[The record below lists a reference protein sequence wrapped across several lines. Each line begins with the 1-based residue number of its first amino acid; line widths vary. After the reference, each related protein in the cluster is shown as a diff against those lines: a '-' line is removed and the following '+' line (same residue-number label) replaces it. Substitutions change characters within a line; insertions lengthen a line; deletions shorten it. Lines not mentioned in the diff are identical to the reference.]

1 MTPPLFV
8 VAVVAT
14 RGRPR
19 ELARLLASLERVTGL
34 GAAVIVDNGNETV
47 VRDVVA
53 AASLDT
59 CYVASATNLGC
70 GGGLA
75 LAERTALD
83 RFDGRLTHVWIL
95 DDDAV
100 VPPDVLPV
108 LIDAMARTG
117 ADAACPMIVGPQ
129 GRVGWF
135 PGLLDADAFRAIRT
149 ARTPADYLASRG
161 TEPVRFS
168 WSTGVSLLVAR
179 RAIDTLGVHRDD
191 YWVRG
196 EDLEFSLRIT
206 HRGTGIFVPT
216 VTVQHLPPSDLS
228 SGGRVEM
235 LKQVAMLQNLA
246 YTGVHLSHGRCL
258 LRTIPGNVWRFVRA
272 WPARH
277 GITAARALWRGA
289 VLGRPAGRNGP
300 RDASR

>member
-1 MTPPLFV
+1 
-8 VAVVAT
+8 
-14 RGRPR
+14 
-19 ELARLLASLERVTGL
+19 
-34 GAAVIVDNGNETV
+34 VDNGNDAV
-47 VRDVVA
+47 VRGVVA
-53 AASLDT
+53 AASLNT

-83 RFDGRLTHVWIL
+83 RFGGQLTHVWIL

-100 VPPDVLPV
+100 VPPDALPG
-108 LIDAMARTG
+108 LIDEMARTG

-129 GRVGWF
+129 GRIGWF
-135 PGLLDADAFRAIRT
+135 PGLLDADTFRAIRNT
-149 ARTPADYLASRG
+149 HTPAEFLATCG
-161 TEPVRFS
+161 TEPIRFS

-179 RAIDTLGVHRDD
+179 RAIDKLGVHRDD

-206 HRGTGIFVPT
+206 HRGKGIFVPA
-216 VTVQHLPPSDLS
+216 VTVQHLPPSDES

-235 LKQVAMLQNLA
+235 LKQAAMLQNIA
-246 YTGVHLSHGRCL
+246 YTGVYLSHGRCL
-258 LRTIPGNVWRFVRA
+258 LRTIPGNVWRFARA

-277 GITAARALWRGA
+277 AITAAQALWRGA
-289 VLGRPAGRNGP
+289 VLGRPAGRGGT
-300 RDASR
+300 RDASRRVDDLPSRGR